1 MLKFSFLLLYDKKF
15 CLQLAMNLAGLGTTT
30 RHHNGVSETRKNTEN
45 VKALVSKY
53 SSHNEY
59 SPNAIINIFGLKT
72 WSRCRGSV
80 VACPALEFVMTAY
93 SHLQVNLLT
102 VVLNDAPVLPDDEDE
117 SFYIIKDS
125 PQCVAFGMFMIW

>member
-53 SSHNEY
+53 
-59 SPNAIINIFGLKT
+59 
-72 WSRCRGSV
+72 
-80 VACPALEFVMTAY
+80 M
-93 SHLQVNLLT
+93 
-102 VVLNDAPVLPDDEDE
+102 
-117 SFYIIKDS
+117 
-125 PQCVAFGMFMIW
+125 